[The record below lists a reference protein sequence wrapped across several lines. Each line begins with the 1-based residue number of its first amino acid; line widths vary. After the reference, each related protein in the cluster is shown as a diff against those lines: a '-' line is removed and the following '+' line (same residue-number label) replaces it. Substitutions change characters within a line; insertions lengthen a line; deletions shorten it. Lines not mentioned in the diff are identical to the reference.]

1 MSAERVAVV
10 TGAGQGIG
18 CAAALRLAAD
28 GYYVVA
34 ADRDAASAA
43 QTAAAVA
50 ACGYE
55 GMSLTLDVT
64 DRSAVLG
71 AFASIAETANWF
83 TWTHGSLRKSPASRA
98 IAPSIPH
105 CLSTTQTMKIMPV

>member
-1 MSAERVAVV
+1 LSAERVAVV

-18 CAAALRLAAD
+18 RAAALRLAAD

-34 ADRDAASAA
+34 ADRDDASAA

-55 GMSLTLDVT
+55 GMSLTLRHRPQRRPRRVRIDRGNGGPHRRGRQLRDVAALRA
-64 DRSAVLG
+64 DCGDGRG
-71 AFASIAETANWF
+71 A
-83 TWTHGSLRKSPASRA
+83 L
-98 IAPSIPH
+98 
-105 CLSTTQTMKIMPV
+105 